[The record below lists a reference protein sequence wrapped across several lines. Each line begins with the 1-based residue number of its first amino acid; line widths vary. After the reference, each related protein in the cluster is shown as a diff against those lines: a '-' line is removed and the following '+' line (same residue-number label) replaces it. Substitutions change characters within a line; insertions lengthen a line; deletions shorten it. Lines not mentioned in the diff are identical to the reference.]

1 MNNSLDILF
10 LPAQDVRPKV
20 SSLFLGGEAV
30 LVRSPSP
37 SLRPQ
42 KKEKEFAPR
51 EKYDRLTQQF
61 KKPHAFLRF
70 FAVYAPHTVTQSSVL
85 VDTRVEGRGKKE
97 SFHND
102 DLARLRS

>member
-20 SSLFLGGEAV
+20 SSLFFFGKPFSCAPLPP
-30 LVRSPSP
+30 PS
-37 SLRPQ
+37 PQ

-70 FAVYAPHTVTQSSVL
+70 FAMYAPHTVTQSSVL